1 MQQNTTASTMKLFYG
16 SHNRSHTGIM
26 SNDIERIVIHPRF
39 DAAKPLNNL
48 AMIKVKHDI
57 PFIPTVVQAA
67 SLPSKNKE
75 DNEAVYA
82 VGWEKIDESVSL
94 EK

>member
-1 MQQNTTASTMKLFYG
+1 MAQNTTAPKVFYG

-26 SNDIERIVIHPRF
+26 SNDIERIVIHPHF
-39 DAAKPLNNL
+39 DAARLLNNL

-67 SLPSKNKE
+67 ILPSRDAVE
-75 DNEAVYA
+75 NEAVDA
-82 VGWEKIDESVSL
+82 VGWEKIDESVGL